1 MVQSS
6 SSYFPVTV
14 TGPLNTTWNNPRR
27 TVTWDP
33 SNVSFPGEETAGTIG
48 CYLCGDTHYTSKHHS
63 RRQFERRHQ
72 TPPPSYPDA
81 VTPIRMTPYESIPEQ
96 LTTSTSTNVSCEL
109 PVYTHPPI
117 GCFSI
122 FPPPPR
128 SNQGRGPTTRGRPLR
143 SRIAEGSRRQ
153 R

>member
-14 TGPLNTTWNNPRR
+14 TGPLNTTWNNPERN
-27 TVTWDP
+27 VTWDP

-63 RRQFERRHQ
+63 CRRFERRNR

-81 VTPIRMTPYESIPEQ
+81 VTPTRRTAYESIPEQ
-96 LTTSTSTNVSCEL
+96 SLTSTITNISHEP
-109 PVYTHPPI
+109 PVYTS
-117 GCFSI
+117 GF
-122 FPPPPR
+122 
-128 SNQGRGPTTRGRPLR
+128 
-143 SRIAEGSRRQ
+143 
-153 R
+153 